1 MSQNYRELP
10 KKNFIET
17 RDLLLEHI
25 GEPCFENVPLE
36 QCCGRAVARSYFAP
50 DAVPNFARSPYDGFA
65 LRSVDVELASPDNPV
80 VLKIVD
86 EIRPGR
92 VSSKILSK
100 GEAVKILTGAP
111 VPQTADCVIMH
122 EKTSFTSTAVTVT
135 ESMKPQQNV
144 VQIGE
149 DQSKGC
155 LLLSKGTVIDPAAAG
170 LLASQGFSEIC
181 TYRKP
186 RIGIISTG
194 DEVQEIGRHLAF
206 GKVYNAN
213 RYLLAAE
220 LQRLRFDYEYLGHC
234 SDDPEQIA
242 ELLGTGLQQ
251 CDAVITTG
259 GVSAGDYDYVPEAMV
274 RCGVDVLAFGVKM
287 KPGMACC
294 YGMKNGRLCIALSGN
309 PASAMTNFYAVAA
322 PLLKKMAGYAAAC
335 PKMFK
340 VKMLNDFS
348 KTARADRLLRGTLVL
363 ENGVCEMVASREQ
376 GNAVIS
382 SMSGSDLLAVVPA
395 GHGPVASGEILDAFL
410 I

>member
-25 GEPCFENVPLE
+25 GEPGFENVPLE

-259 GVSAGDYDYVPEAMV
+259 GVSAGDYDYVPEAMG
-274 RCGVDVLAFGVKM
+274 RCV
-287 KPGMACC
+287 
-294 YGMKNGRLCIALSGN
+294 ALSGN

-322 PLLKKMAGYAAAC
+322 PLLKKMAGYAAVC